1 MGMYD
6 DELED
11 LLIFIL
17 VPTFVGSV
25 VFLIISFIPIIIN
38 FYDKN
43 VFYFWTGISGFL
55 SLIAGIM
62 YGLYKKE
69 YNRIKTN
76 DFNRTKEEIKKHI
89 RSFYPEETFFL
100 IDEKE
105 VSKREILKRCF
116 RTYELSIHVFA
127 HHGELVYQ
135 VKVNKNEVWLK
146 DFKQVSNVNF
156 AKEFYKK

>member
-1 MGMYD
+1 MFD
-6 DELED
+6 DESDD
-11 LLIFIL
+11 LLVCIMFA
-17 VPTFVGSV
+17 TV
-25 VFLIISFIPIIIN
+25 VITIIAFLIISFVHMFVNLYNSNI
-38 FYDKN
+38 
-43 VFYFWTGISGFL
+43 FYFITGVSAFV
-55 SLIAGIM
+55 SLVAGNV
-62 YGLYKKE
+62 YCE

-76 DFNRTKEEIKKHI
+76 DFNRIKEEIKKHI
-89 RSFYPEETFFL
+89 RSFYPEETFFI

>member
-1 MGMYD
+1 MLGD
-6 DELED
+6 DFVEVMFFGGLAIA
-11 LLIFIL
+11 LMIPISFMVLVFQLIYEENIFYFYITL
-17 VPTFVGSV
+17 SS
-25 VFLIISFIPIIIN
+25 LISFI
-38 FYDKN
+38 
-43 VFYFWTGISGFL
+43 
-55 SLIAGIM
+55 AGVM
-62 YGLYKKE
+62 YGIYKKE

-76 DFNRTKEEIKKHI
+76 DFNRIKEEIKKHI

-116 RTYELSIHVFA
+116 CTYELSIHVFA